1 MAPRFMPP
9 TPATPPPAP
18 AAPSTPAAPA
28 APPARRAQVRDVR
41 PRQDDA
47 NQQPDPAIIAMTNE
61 ALIAA
66 KWVGRRSGNLFSV
79 SRVEQDGPTPASRSI
94 VYHKPGQTDGY
105 RLAITA
111 FSARFRQATP
121 DELWAELVAALNVI
135 PGTDGEVE
143 VGFFAEPDHRH
154 ILDRMVLYPETTEA
168 LRIGL
173 NKINRRDD
181 LEAVWGISRIEPR
194 SNRCVINA
202 YGPPGTG
209 KTMAAMCVA
218 ATLERKIYQ
227 VDYSQ
232 IISKF
237 IGDTAKH
244 IRQAFKRAR
253 EENAIIFFDEADSLM
268 SKRIGD
274 GGTDRAFAT
283 SINQNRN
290 VLMQELDRFDGVVI
304 MSTNLFRNYD
314 EAMIRRIAQHVPF
327 RLPNK
332 AMRLALFKLHLP
344 APDRV
349 VVDDAGWDMI
359 ATATKGFSGGDIL
372 NVIIN
377 AINRGSLAADTS
389 EWKMRTEDLM
399 VEAARVSEAKAH
411 HGGSKAE
418 KKMGPKAVASAI
430 GTAAEAGPAKTATA
444 DDGPKLPTVVPT
456 VAGSDDVAD

>member
-1 MAPRFMPP
+1 MPTHP
-9 TPATPPPAP
+9 TPPQAPAP
-18 AAPSTPAAPA
+18 TQPQTDA
-28 APPARRAQVRDVR
+28 APPPRRPGTVRDVR
-41 PRQDDA
+41 SRDGDTAQP
-47 NQQPDPAIIAMTNE
+47 PDPAVIAMTNE
-61 ALIAA
+61 VLIST

-79 SRVEQDGPTPASRSI
+79 SRVEQDGPTPASRSVI
-94 VYHKPGQTDGY
+94 YHKPGQVDGY

-111 FSARFRQATP
+111 FSARFRPATI
-121 DELWAELVAALNVI
+121 DEVWAEMQAAMATV

-154 ILDRMVLYPETTEA
+154 VLDRMVLYPETTEA

-173 NKINRRDD
+173 NKINRRDE
-181 LEAVWGISRIEPR
+181 LESVWGISRIEPR

-268 SKRIGD
+268 SKRIG
-274 GGTDRAFAT
+274 GGDTDRSFAT

-304 MSTNLFRNYD
+304 MSTNLFKNYD

-344 APDRV
+344 VIDRV
-349 VVDDAGWDMI
+349 TVDDAGWDQI
-359 ATATKGFSGGDIL
+359 ATMTKGFSGGDIL

-377 AINRGSLAADTS
+377 AINRGSLSVNTAD
-389 EWKMRTEDLM
+389 WKMRTEDLL
-399 VEAARVSEAKAH
+399 VEAARVAEAKAH

-418 KKMGPKAVASAI
+418 KRMGPKAVQSAI
-430 GTAAEAGPAKTATA
+430 GTDAQAGAVKTAA
-444 DDGPKLPTVVPT
+444 LDDGPKLPP
-456 VAGSDDVAD
+456 ALPSIPGSEDVTD